1 MVITKGIGTNLENE
15 LLQAA
20 RQVNMI
26 RFVIALILLTAL
38 ADIGHI
44 ENCLK
49 VDDDNTPAV
58 ILSGRIT
65 NRHDIVKNSDLRAAE
80 GPYLKLDA
88 PLPADVSGGMGEEN
102 CYSFG
107 EAPVHDFGENGEKE
121 QLARW
126 QNRHVVISG
135 KLGRFGSALV
145 SPPIFIWVT
154 TIKGK

>member
-1 MVITKGIGTNLENE
+1 M
-15 LLQAA
+15 
-20 RQVNMI
+20 MI
-26 RFVIALILLTAL
+26 ILPL
-38 ADIGHI
+38 
-44 ENCLK
+44 
-49 VDDDNTPAV
+49 
-58 ILSGRIT
+58 
-65 NRHDIVKNSDLRAAE
+65 KNSDLRAAE

-145 SPPIFIWVT
+145 SPPIFIEVT